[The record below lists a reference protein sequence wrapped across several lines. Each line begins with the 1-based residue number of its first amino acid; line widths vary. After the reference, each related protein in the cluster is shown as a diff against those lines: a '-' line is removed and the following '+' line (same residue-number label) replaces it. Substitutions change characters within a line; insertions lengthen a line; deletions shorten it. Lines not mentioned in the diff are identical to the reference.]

1 MAYNQEI
8 MPFRLD
14 GKRALVTGGA
24 SGIGESVCRVFS
36 DAGASVI
43 VADINKAQAEAL
55 ATQLPNGLSIECD
68 ITDESSVKAAFGS
81 IGRLDILVNN
91 AGIGLVGDV
100 QETELKDF
108 QRLFRVNVEG
118 TFLVTK
124 YAVPLLTASQGSIVN
139 IGSVAGLVG
148 ALETVCILRYQR
160 RCRRDDPS
168 VGGGLSDSVPGELYL
183 PGYCGYTLCRSV
195 P

>member
-55 ATQLPNGLSIECD
+55 ATQLPNGSSIECD
-68 ITDESSVKAAFGS
+68 ITDESSVKAAFGG

-100 QETELKDF
+100 QETELKRF
-108 QRLFRVNVEG
+108 P
-118 TFLVTK
+118 
-124 YAVPLLTASQGSIVN
+124 A
-139 IGSVAGLVG
+139 
-148 ALETVCILRYQR
+148 ALPRQ
-160 RCRRDDPS
+160 CRRN
-168 VGGGLSDSVPGELYL
+168 L
-183 PGYCGYTLCRSV
+183 PGHQICRTIVDRLARGPSSTSAQWQV
-195 P
+195 WSELRNGLHTALPKALSSR